1 VSLDPSAFGEHH
13 EPPLGE
19 EEREILVRLL
29 DLAADEFA
37 NHGCNDFEL
46 DNTDANWALW
56 QDALSDEE
64 GLQRP
69 KGPKIYAEDWIL
81 MRYLAHRI
89 KRGAK

>member
-46 DNTDANWALW
+46 
-56 QDALSDEE
+56 EE